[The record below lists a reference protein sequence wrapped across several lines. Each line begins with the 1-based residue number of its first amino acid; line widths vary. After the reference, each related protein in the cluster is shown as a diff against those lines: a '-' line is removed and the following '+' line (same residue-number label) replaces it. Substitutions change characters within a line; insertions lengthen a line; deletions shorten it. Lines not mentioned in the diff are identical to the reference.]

1 MPVKDMYQEHSGY
14 EGAAVYIKIVALV
27 LFEDITDGKI
37 TQFSR
42 YLNNQQLQYIEE
54 SLLNARTIDEDTYIA
69 AVHYDEITEASM
81 ANSNLK

>member
-14 EGAAVYIKIVALV
+14 DGCGVYIKIVALV
-27 LFEDITDGKI
+27 LFEDITDEKI

-42 YLNNQQLQYIEE
+42 YLNEQQLENIEDN
-54 SLLNARTIDEDTYIA
+54 LANARTIHDDTYFGV
-69 AVHYDEITEASM
+69 VHYADITDVAM